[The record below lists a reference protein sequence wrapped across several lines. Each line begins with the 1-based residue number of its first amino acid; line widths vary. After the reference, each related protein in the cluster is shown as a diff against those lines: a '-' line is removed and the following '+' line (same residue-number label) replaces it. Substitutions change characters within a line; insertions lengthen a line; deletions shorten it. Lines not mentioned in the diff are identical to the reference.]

1 MKTAGLCRYLDQAQ
15 VDFIINAMQVA
26 SGWSII
32 FIGHQSLESVIR
44 STDFVDSAWNSNT
57 MFTSNPIEHKF
68 GQNGYIIQDLVTA
81 YLKRTTLQRTYE
93 CITPSAY
100 PTGSVTKTN
109 LPDFYPNVVV
119 DVDFSSAVGDVIC
132 FLNGHQHQDSCYY
145 SRFCDDLKFLTIGCT
160 TGAVIPM
167 SNNQAGGMP
176 VPWADDD
183 TTKGGVAARD
193 CFNIISFDTTEKA
206 VYLLRMG
213 ANVNNQFVK
222 RDFIRISYAH

>member
-1 MKTAGLCRYLDQAQ
+1 
-15 VDFIINAMQVA
+15 VA

-57 MFTSNPIEHKF
+57 MFTVNPIEHKF

-81 YLKRTTLQRTYE
+81 YLKRTTLQKTYE

-145 SRFCDDLKFLTIGCT
+145 SRFCDDLKFLSIGCT
-160 TGAVIPM
+160 TDCYGECTANQNSSRPNGWGA
-167 SNNQAGGMP
+167 
-176 VPWADDD
+176 DD
-183 TTKGGVAARD
+183 TTRGGKYARD
-193 CFNIISFDTTEKA
+193 CFNVISFDTQEKA

-213 ANVNNQFVK
+213 ADINNQFVK